1 MKDELES
8 ACAVHALIWTK
19 NNAPLTRAPWVN
31 NQTTFFF
38 NSQWIQPRWCHTD
51 LIRIGKNNIGLNL
64 MENLVTVCVF
74 TREIYCFFLT
84 CFYNR
89 SRF

>member
-1 MKDELES
+1 MKDEVES

-19 NNAPLTRAPWVN
+19 NNAPLTRAHWVN

-38 NSQWIQPRWCHTD
+38 NSRWIQPRWCHAD

-64 MENLVTVCVF
+64 MENLVMVCVF
-74 TREIYCFFLT
+74 TREIYWGFFFNLLLQQV
-84 CFYNR
+84 
-89 SRF
+89 